1 MEDWISRTV
10 LQRDWIGLVFLFNFI
25 LLAFLRSTHPRQF
38 KTFIRIID
46 PKLYFKIYG
55 KDNFILQSFT
65 VLGTVFLLVNLCL
78 GVFYCLTLFESG
90 PSSFLFFSTLL
101 IHIVGMILIRF
112 VFLKTC
118 CKLLEIDGFSE
129 IFIFKTLS
137 YQIQISILSFLLFLF
152 YEFSYPT
159 QEFLLLIILVIA
171 GLYLL
176 SQLSLYRE
184 YWSVFKY
191 NLLYLI
197 LYLCTFKLAPW
208 ILLYST
214 LK

>member
-1 MEDWISRTV
+1 MEDWILRTE
-10 LQRDWIGLVFLFNFI
+10 LQHDWISLVFLFNFI
-25 LLAFLRSTHPRQF
+25 LLTVLRSTNTRQF
-38 KTFIRIID
+38 KTFIRFID

-55 KDNFILQSFT
+55 KDNFLLQSFT
-65 VLGTVFLLVNLCL
+65 ALGTVFLLINLCL
-78 GVFYCLTLFESG
+78 GIFYCFTLVEFGSSS
-90 PSSFLFFSTLL
+90 SSFFITLL
-101 IHIVGMILIRF
+101 ILIVGMIFIRF
-112 VFLKTC
+112 VLLKIC
-118 CKLLEIDGFSE
+118 FKLLGIDGFSE

-137 YQIQISILSFLLFLF
+137 YQIQISILSFFLFLF

-159 QEFLLLIILVIA
+159 QEFLKLILILIA

-184 YWSVFKY
+184 YWVVFKHH
-191 NLLYLI
+191 LLYLI

>member
-1 MEDWISRTV
+1 MEDWISRTE
-10 LQRDWIGLVFLFNFI
+10 LQRDWISLVFLFNFI
-25 LLAFLRSTHPRQF
+25 LLAVLRSKHPRQF
-38 KTFIRIID
+38 KTFIRFID
-46 PKLYFKIYG
+46 PKLYFKVYG
-55 KDNFILQSFT
+55 KDDSLIQSFT
-65 VLGTVFLLVNLCL
+65 VLGTVFLLINLCL
-78 GVFYCLTLFESG
+78 GVFYCLTFFEFGS
-90 PSSFLFFSTLL
+90 SSFSFFSTLL
-101 IHIVGMILIRF
+101 IHIVGMILVRF

-137 YQIQISILSFLLFLF
+137 YQIQISILSFILFLF
-152 YEFSYPT
+152 YEFSYPA
-159 QEFLLLIILVIA
+159 QEFLLLIIIVIT

-184 YWSVFKY
+184 YWSLFKY

>member
-1 MEDWISRTV
+1 MKDWISRTE
-10 LQRDWIGLVFLFNFI
+10 LQHDWISLVFLFNFI
-25 LLAFLRSTHPRQF
+25 LLTVLRSTHPRQF
-38 KTFIRIID
+38 KTFIRFID
-46 PKLYFKIYG
+46 STLYFKIYG
-55 KDNFILQSFT
+55 KDNFMLQSFT
-65 VLGTVFLLVNLCL
+65 ALGALFLLISICL
-78 GVFYCLTLFESG
+78 GVFYCLTLVEFG
-90 PSSFLFFSTLL
+90 PSSFLFFITLL
-101 IHIVGMILIRF
+101 THIIGLILIRF

-118 CKLLEIDGFSE
+118 CKLLGIEGFSE

-137 YQIQISILSFLLFLF
+137 YQIQISILSFFLFLF
-152 YEFSYPT
+152 YEFSYST
-159 QEFLLLIILVIA
+159 QEFLLPILILIA

-184 YWSVFKY
+184 YWGVLKH

>member
-1 MEDWISRTV
+1 MEDWISRTE
-10 LQRDWIGLVFLFNFI
+10 LQHDWISLVFLFNFI
-25 LLAFLRSTHPRQF
+25 LLAVLRRTNTRQF
-38 KTFIRIID
+38 KTFIRFID

-55 KDNFILQSFT
+55 KDNFLLQSFT
-65 VLGTVFLLVNLCL
+65 ALGTIFLLINLCL
-78 GVFYCLTLFESG
+78 GIFYYSTLVEFG
-90 PSSFLFFSTLL
+90 PSSFLFFITLL
-101 IHIVGMILIRF
+101 ILIVGMVFIRF
-112 VFLKTC
+112 VFLKIC
-118 CKLLEIDGFSE
+118 FKLLGIDGFSE

-137 YQIQISILSFLLFLF
+137 YQIQISILSFFLFLF
-152 YEFSYPT
+152 YEFSYST
-159 QEFLLLIILVIA
+159 QEFLLPILILIA

-184 YWSVFKY
+184 YWGVLKH

>member
-1 MEDWISRTV
+1 MEDWISRTE
-10 LQRDWIGLVFLFNFI
+10 LQHDWISLVFLFNFI
-25 LLAFLRSTHPRQF
+25 LLAVLRGTHTIQF
-38 KTFIRIID
+38 KTFIRFID
-46 PKLYFKIYG
+46 PKLYFNIYG
-55 KDNFILQSFT
+55 KENFLSQSFT
-65 VLGTVFLLVNLCL
+65 ALGTVFFLINLCL
-78 GVFYCLTLFESG
+78 GVFYCLTLFEFG
-90 PSSFLFFSTLL
+90 PNSFSFFITLL
-101 IHIVGMILIRF
+101 IQIVGLIFIRF
-112 VFLKTC
+112 VFLKIC
-118 CKLLEIDGFSE
+118 CKLVEIDGFSE

-137 YQIQISILSFLLFLF
+137 YQIQISILSFFLFVF

-159 QEFLLLIILVIA
+159 QEFLIIILMLIT

-184 YWSVFKY
+184 YWGVFKH

>member
-1 MEDWISRTV
+1 MEDWILRTE
-10 LQRDWIGLVFLFNFI
+10 LQHDWISLVFLFNFI
-25 LLAFLRSTHPRQF
+25 LLAILRSTNTRQF
-38 KTFIRIID
+38 KTFIRFID

-55 KDNFILQSFT
+55 KDNFLFQSFT
-65 VLGTVFLLVNLCL
+65 ALGTVFLLINLCL
-78 GVFYCLTLFESG
+78 GVFYCLTIVEFGS
-90 PSSFLFFSTLL
+90 SSFSFFITLL
-101 IHIVGMILIRF
+101 ILIVGMIFIRF
-112 VFLKTC
+112 VLLKIC
-118 CKLLEIDGFSE
+118 FKLLGIDGFSE

-137 YQIQISILSFLLFLF
+137 YQIQISILSFFLFLF

-159 QEFLLLIILVIA
+159 QEFLKLILILIA

-184 YWSVFKY
+184 YWGVFKHH
-191 NLLYLI
+191 LLYLI

>member
-1 MEDWISRTV
+1 MEDWILRTE
-10 LQRDWIGLVFLFNFI
+10 LQHDWISLVFLFNFI
-25 LLAFLRSTHPRQF
+25 LLTVLRSTNTRQF
-38 KTFIRIID
+38 KTFIRFID

-55 KDNFILQSFT
+55 KDNFLLQSFT
-65 VLGTVFLLVNLCL
+65 ALGTVFLLINLCL
-78 GVFYCLTLFESG
+78 GVFYCLTIVEFGS
-90 PSSFLFFSTLL
+90 SSFSFFITLL
-101 IHIVGMILIRF
+101 ILIVGMIFIRF
-112 VFLKTC
+112 VLLKIC
-118 CKLLEIDGFSE
+118 FKLLGIDGFSE

-137 YQIQISILSFLLFLF
+137 YQIQISILSFFLFLF

-159 QEFLLLIILVIA
+159 QEFLKLILILIA

-184 YWSVFKY
+184 YWGVFKY